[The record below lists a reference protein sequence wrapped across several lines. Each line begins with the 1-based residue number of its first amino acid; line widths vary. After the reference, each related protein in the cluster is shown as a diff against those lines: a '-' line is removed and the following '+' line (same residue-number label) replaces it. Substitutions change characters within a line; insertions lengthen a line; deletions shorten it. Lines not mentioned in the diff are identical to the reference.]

1 MPWFIIDLRDKVFQR
16 VTQNALEVPP
26 RFVKIEATNEREVR
40 EFIKE
45 TTTSVYRGTWHSWRL
60 SIEHDLTA
68 RFVKDGTHRTPARDV
83 AAGVVTKAT
92 KALKKL
98 HADGVSA
105 KEAATVLYED
115 LTRQ

>member
-1 MPWFIIDLRDKVFQR
+1 MPFYMIDLRDKVFQR
-16 VTQNALEVPP
+16 VTPNAPEVPP
-26 RFVKIEATNEREVR
+26 RFVKIKAANEGEVR
-40 EFIKE
+40 EFIRE
-45 TTTSVYRGTWHSWRL
+45 ATAPVYQVAWHTWRL
-60 SIEHDLTA
+60 DIEHDLTR
-68 RFVKDGTHRTPARDV
+68 RFVNDKMHRTPARDV